1 MKTLTIEGAQVRM
14 DQETGFIC
22 ITDMA
27 KLKGDPSLNIANWMR
42 NRATVEFIEAWET
55 KHNASFNPFEFEG
68 IKNAAGSNTF
78 YVSARELEE
87 LGCSGIFVKR
97 GRYGGTFCAPQWA
110 IHFANWLSAAFYVET
125 VDAYLQAQELLYGK
139 DAQLQRFS
147 RELAAETYPLAA
159 GQAQKRLPRGA
170 KLEMKILS
178 GKITGDIINLAMWGM
193 TAQEWKIKF
202 PQRDPRKNMR
212 DYATAEE
219 LKVVSALQ
227 VLSQSLQEDMYSS
240 EELLVRLSD
249 KVPELMINFC
259 RTEKQQARLDKAR
272 KERGW

>member
-1 MKTLTIEGAQVRM
+1 MNTLTIEGAPVRM
-14 DQETGFIC
+14 DKETGFIC

-42 NRATVEFIEAWET
+42 TRATVEFIEAWEK

-68 IKNAAGSNTF
+68 IRNAAGSNTF

-87 LGCSGIFVKR
+87 VGCSGVFVKR
-97 GRYGGTFCAPQWA
+97 GRYGGTYCSPQWA

-178 GKITGDIINLAMWGM
+178 GKMVGDIINLAMWGM

-202 PQRDPRKNMR
+202 PQRDARKNMR
-212 DYATAEE
+212 DYATATE

-227 VLSQSLQEDMYSS
+227 VLSQSLQEDRYTS
-240 EELLVRLSD
+240 EELLERLTD
-249 KVPELMINFC
+249 KVPELMTTFC
-259 RTEKQQARLDKAR
+259 RTEKQQATLAKAR
-272 KERGW
+272 NDRGW

>member
-1 MKTLTIEGAQVRM
+1 MKVLTIEGATIRM

-42 NRATVEFIEAWET
+42 NRATVEFIEAWEL
-55 KHNASFNPFEFEG
+55 KHNPSFNPFEFEG
-68 IKNAAGSNTF
+68 IKSGAGSNTF
-78 YVSARELEE
+78 YVSTKDLEQA
-87 LGCSGIFVKR
+87 GCTGVFVKR
-97 GRYGGTFCAPQWA
+97 GRYGGTYCSPQWA

-139 DAQLQRFS
+139 DAQLKRFS

-159 GQAQKRLPRGA
+159 GQAQQRLPRGA
-170 KLEMKILS
+170 KLEMKLLS
-178 GKITGDIINLAMWGM
+178 GKIVGDIINLAMWGM
-193 TAQEWKIKF
+193 TSQEWKIKF
-202 PQRDPRKNMR
+202 PQRDARKNMR

-227 VLSQSLQEDMYSS
+227 VLSQSLQEDQYTS
-240 EELLVRLSD
+240 EELLERLTD
-249 KVPELMINFC
+249 KVPELMTRFC
-259 RTEKQQARLDKAR
+259 RTEKQQAKLTAAR
-272 KERGW
+272 ADRGW